1 MKQIPFCPL
10 ARGASIRKTGGVL
23 EMDRLLHSPV
33 TFGAAS
39 LVVAG
44 LVLACL
50 PVPGWTQNAGA
61 TSSGPVQDDDA
72 DHPREPSRMYLAMW
86 TSHLRL
92 NPLAF
97 DNNWAFGLSYRGFFG
112 ATFLNSYGRRA
123 FTAGWQRTLV
133 SGSRPGLGIASGV
146 RLGLISG
153 YDDRLMP
160 LAGKTPVLPL
170 IQPFVVVDV
179 GHVGLDVS
187 YTFVVVSLAL
197 SYRF

>member
-1 MKQIPFCPL
+1 
-10 ARGASIRKTGGVL
+10 
-23 EMDRLLHSPV
+23 MDRLLQLPV
-33 TFGAAS
+33 AFG
-39 LVVAG
+39 LVGLLVAG
-44 LVLACL
+44 LPAL
-50 PVPGWTQNAGA
+50 GWTQDAGA
-61 TSSGPVQDDDA
+61 TASGPVADVDD

-86 TSHLRL
+86 TSHLKL

-133 SGSRPGLGIASGV
+133 SGSPAGLEIASGL

-160 LAGKTPVLPL
+160 LAGETPVLPL
-170 IQPFVVVDV
+170 IQPFLAVDR
-179 GHVGLDVS
+179 GHIGVDVS
-187 YTFVVVSLAL
+187 YTFVVVTVAL
-197 SYRF
+197 GYRF